1 MGSGYYKDISGKWKR
16 IPGKRIANCYNGGIN
31 NHKNESEDTRVRR
44 EINLT
49 IRAMAEQKSLVLK

>member
-49 IRAMAEQKSLVLK
+49 IRAMAE